1 METISSETKKAI
13 CVDLGKF
20 RHVVN
25 YTADD
30 TNPEDVRIKTLT
42 DDIINL
48 IAPNVASTP
57 KGKLEFDGHNI
68 KATSFII
75 CPCLTELVTGLRNII
90 KAIEEGT
97 QVENIS
103 FPTPEPTETKEGAKA
118 EETLKDRE
126 D

>member
-20 RHVVN
+20 RHVVK

-57 KGKLEFDGHNI
+57 KGKLEYDGHNI
-68 KATSFII
+68 KAESFVI
-75 CPCLTELVTGLRNII
+75 CPCFADLVSDLETII
-90 KAIEEGT
+90 KAIKNGT
-97 QVENIS
+97 AIENKP
-103 FPTPEPTETKEGAKA
+103 FPTTEPKA